1 MGAQFS
7 PLGNTLVLAMSVVS
21 AEAPLT
27 GSGHATTVVRL
38 YNDATNVAYFKFS
51 VGGGQTAT
59 SADNF
64 IAPKVT
70 ELFSVPREI
79 THVTA
84 VLSSGTGNLYCVR
97 GGGE

>member
-1 MGAQFS
+1 MGVQFS
-7 PLGNTLVLAMSVVS
+7 PLGNTATVAMTTVS
-21 AEAPLT
+21 AEAALG

-38 YNDATNVAYFKFS
+38 YNDANTVAFFKFS
-51 VGGGQTAT
+51 VGGGQTAVST
-59 SADNF
+59 DNF

-84 VLSSGTGNLYCVR
+84 VLVSGTGTLYAVR